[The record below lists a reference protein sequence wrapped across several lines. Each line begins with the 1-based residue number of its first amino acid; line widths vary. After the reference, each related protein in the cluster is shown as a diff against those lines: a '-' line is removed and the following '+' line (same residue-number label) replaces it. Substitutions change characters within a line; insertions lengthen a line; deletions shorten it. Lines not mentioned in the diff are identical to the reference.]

1 MFKTRWGIHPAE
13 NKKKTGAK
21 QIQKGEIPL
30 KVTIPLRQHLGNMAK
45 TLVAKGDK
53 VKKGQLIA
61 AADGPVSANVHASLS
76 GTVTDILN
84 KPHPVYGDCPS
95 ILIESDGLDEWAEGL
110 PLERDWKT
118 LTTEQMVQYIKDAG
132 VVGMGGASFPTH
144 VKLLPVKDSTID
156 TLIIN
161 AAECEPFLTS
171 DHRTMLEYTDQIVTG
186 TEITTKILGI
196 NKVIIGIEDNKND
209 AFLKLTK
216 AFMGT
221 CVKVVKV
228 PTRYPQGA
236 EKMLIKT
243 LVDREVDADKR
254 PVHVGIV
261 VQNISTIVAINDAVT
276 KNMPL
281 IERVV
286 TVSGGAIK
294 EPKNLLLKIGTS
306 FADAINMCGG
316 FRRVPSKVIMGG
328 PMMGISQY
336 TLEVPVIKG
345 TSGILALS
353 AKDVQVGREAACIRC
368 GRCIK
373 NCPMGLNPSMLST
386 LGERERFEEAKEI
399 YYLLDCIECGS
410 CSYNC
415 PAHRNIVHYIKYAKK
430 LWAEKAAQKKDH
442 PRQK

>member
-13 NKKKTGAK
+13 NKTVTGEK
-21 QIQKGEIPL
+21 QIYQGELPL
-30 KVTIPLRQHLGNMAK
+30 KVTIPLRQHLGNIAK
-45 TLVAKGDK
+45 PVVAKGDT

-61 AADGPVSANVHASLS
+61 SADGPVSANIHSSIS
-76 GTVTDILN
+76 GKVTDLLN

-95 ILIESDGLDEWAEGL
+95 ILIESDGLDQWVEGL

-118 LTTEQMVQYIKDAG
+118 MTPEEMVSHIKDAG
-132 VVGMGGASFPTH
+132 IVGMGGAAFPTH
-144 VKLLPVKDSTID
+144 VKLLPVKDGAID

-171 DHRTMLEYTDQIVTG
+171 DHRTMLEYTDQIVAG
-186 TEITTKILGI
+186 TEIITKILGVE
-196 NKVIIGIEDNKND
+196 KVIIGIEDNKND
-209 AFLKLTK
+209 AFFKLTK
-216 AFMGT
+216 AFMGFNVT
-221 CVKVVKV
+221 VVKV

-243 LVDREVDADKR
+243 LVGREVPANKR

-261 VQNISTIVAINDAVT
+261 VQNVATIVAIFDAVT
-276 KNMPL
+276 RGIPL

-294 EPKNLLLKIGTS
+294 EPKNIRLKFGTS

-316 FRRVPSKVIMGG
+316 FKRVPSKVIMGG

-353 AKDVQVGREAACIRC
+353 KKNVQVGREVACIRC

-386 LGERERFEEAKEI
+386 LGERERFEEAAEE

-430 LWAEKAAQKKDH
+430 LWTEKSSKEKG
-442 PRQK
+442 RTE